1 MRVSE
6 EEKEKGVKS
15 LSKEIKAKNFT
26 NLERYMKI
34 QLFEAYNAQNKI
46 NLMKITP
53 TSVIKFSKIKDK
65 ERIFLS
71 SKRKMTCDLQG
82 NSHKTSTRFTPKT
95 F

>member
-26 NLERYMKI
+26 NLERDMKI

-65 ERIFLS
+65 ERIF
-71 SKRKMTCDLQG
+71 
-82 NSHKTSTRFTPKT
+82 
-95 F
+95 